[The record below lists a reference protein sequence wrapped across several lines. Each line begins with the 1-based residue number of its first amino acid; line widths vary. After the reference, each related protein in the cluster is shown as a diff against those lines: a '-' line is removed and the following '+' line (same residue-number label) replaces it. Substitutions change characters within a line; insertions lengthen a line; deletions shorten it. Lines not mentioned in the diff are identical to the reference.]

1 MSVYFVTSNYS
12 FSGAKVRLFLKNA
25 SIFDFLAF
33 WRRNH
38 PSSSYSS
45 YLYTF
50 KTNPMETTEKKLF
63 LLDAYALIYRAFFA
77 MSKNPRLNS
86 KGVNTSAVMGFLN
99 SLYEILQKEKPSHIG
114 VAFDVA
120 GTAQRQAEYSEYKAN
135 REKMPDDLRDAIPYI
150 IRLIEG
156 FNIPVYGVEGYE
168 ADDVIGT
175 LAKKA
180 EQQGFLTYM
189 MTPDKDFGQLVT
201 DKILLYKP
209 AKFGEPAQVWG
220 PKEVCE
226 RYGIQE
232 PKQLIDILGLW
243 GDAADNIPGIPGIGE
258 KTAAQLVG
266 KYGSVENLIAHA
278 DELKGKQKENVVNFA
293 EQGLMSKSLATINL
307 EVPVEFNEEELKA
320 KEPDVPML
328 MALFEELEFRT
339 FAKRF
344 LEDYKTKQSTLDGP
358 STLRQAQGSGT
369 LASPSLRGTKQSRE
383 VTEGSQQNDLFSTEA
398 TSPSGQFDLFNQ
410 GDNSG
415 LLEFSDKDSAKTV
428 AHNYQLVESDA
439 DIQALVG
446 LLSKQ
451 KQFVFDTETTNID
464 VYSAELVGLSFAIK
478 AHEAWYLSM
487 PADQEECQ
495 KKLELLRP
503 LFEDES
509 ILKIGQNLKYDIS
522 MLAQYG
528 ISVKGKLFDTM
539 LAHYLLE
546 PEQRHNMDYLAEVYL
561 NYITIPIED
570 LIGKGRQQKTMREV
584 PVNLVKEYA
593 AEDADI
599 TLQLYE
605 KLLPLLKENGVEKLF
620 YEIEMPLVPVLS
632 RMEANGVRI
641 DTENLLQISEAF
653 GVEIHKIEEEIYNAA
668 GMPFNIASPK
678 QLGEVLFEKL
688 RIDEKAKKTKTGQ
701 YATGEDVL
709 QKLSHKHPIIQLIL
723 DYRSFTK
730 LKSTYLDAL
739 PALVNPKDGLIH
751 TSYNQ
756 AVTATGRL
764 SSNNPNLQNIPVR
777 TEKGREIR
785 RAFVPRSPQ
794 YTLLAADYSQI
805 ELRIIA
811 HLSQDPAMM
820 ADFNLGH
827 DIHAATAA
835 KVFHVPMDQVT
846 KEQRSR
852 AKAVNFGII
861 YGMSAFGLAERMELS
876 RSEAADIIKKYF
888 EEYAG
893 IKEYMNRSIALA
905 RERGYAETI
914 LGRRRYLRDINGANS
929 VVRGFAE
936 RNAINAPI
944 QGSSADMI
952 KIAMIGIHEELE
964 RLKMQ
969 SKMILQV
976 HDELVFDAHLDELDA
991 LKAIVQDKMVNA
1003 LPLSVPVVV
1012 EMNTG
1017 ANWLEAH

>member
-1 MSVYFVTSNYS
+1 
-12 FSGAKVRLFLKNA
+12 
-25 SIFDFLAF
+25 
-33 WRRNH
+33 
-38 PSSSYSS
+38 
-45 YLYTF
+45 
-50 KTNPMETTEKKLF
+50 METTEKKLF

-77 MSKNPRLNS
+77 LSKNPRMNS
-86 KGVNTSAVMGFLN
+86 KGVNTSAIMGFLN
-99 SLYEILQKEKPSHIG
+99 SLYEILQKEKPTHIG
-114 VAFDVA
+114 VAFDVV

-150 IRLIEG
+150 IRLIEA

-175 LAKKA
+175 LSKKA
-180 EQQGFLTYM
+180 EQQGFITYM

-201 DKILLYKP
+201 DKVLLYKP
-209 AKFGEPAQVWG
+209 AKFGEPAQIWG

-243 GDAADNIPGIPGIGE
+243 GDASDNIPGIPGIGE

-278 DELKGKQKENVVNFA
+278 DELKGKQKENVINFA
-293 EQGLMSKSLATINL
+293 EQGLMSKALATINL
-307 EVPVEFNEEELKA
+307 EVPVKFNEEELKA
-320 KEPDVPML
+320 KEPDVPAL
-328 MALFEELEFRT
+328 MALFEELEFKT

-344 LEDYKTKQSTLDGP
+344 LDDYKKTHDNVPTMETPAPKP
-358 STLRQAQGSGT
+358 AQ
-369 LASPSLRGTKQSRE
+369 P
-383 VTEGSQQNDLFSTEA
+383 DLFSNETPSA
-398 TSPSGQFDLFNQ
+398 SGQFDLFNQ
-410 GDNSG
+410 DDDTSD
-415 LLEFSDKDSAKTV
+415 LLAFSDKDSAKTV
-428 AHNYQLVESDA
+428 THNYTLVETEA
-439 DIQALVG
+439 DIKALVE

-464 VYSAELVGLSFAIK
+464 VYSAELVGTSFAIK
-478 AHEAWYLSM
+478 AHEAWYLPM
-487 PADQEECQ
+487 PAERKECQ

-522 MLAQYG
+522 MLEQYS
-528 ISVKGKLFDTM
+528 IAVRGKLFDTM

-584 PVNLVKEYA
+584 PVELVKEYA

-632 RMEANGVRI
+632 RMEANGVKI
-641 DTENLLQISEAF
+641 DTKNLHQISEEF
-653 GVEIHKIEEEIYNAA
+653 GGEIHKIEEEIYTLA
-668 GMPFNIASPK
+668 GTPFNIASPK
-678 QLGEVLFEKL
+678 QLGEILFENL

-701 YATGEDVL
+701 YATGEEVL
-709 QKLSHKHPIIQLIL
+709 QKLSHKHPIIQKIL

-785 RAFVPRSPQ
+785 RAFVPRTEN

-811 HLSQDPAMM
+811 HLSGDPAMVS
-820 ADFNLGH
+820 DFNLGH
-827 DIHAATAA
+827 DIHAATAS
-835 KVFHVPMDQVT
+835 KVFHVPMEQVT

-905 RERGYAETI
+905 KERGYAETI
-914 LGRRRYLRDINGANS
+914 LGRRRYLRDINGSNS

-952 KIAMIGIHEELE
+952 KIAMIGIHEEMQ

-976 HDELVFDAHLDELDA
+976 HDELVFDAHLDELTN
-991 LKAIVQDKMVNA
+991 LKAIVNDKMVNA
-1003 LPLSVPVVV
+1003 MPLSVPVVV
-1012 EMNTG
+1012 EINTG
-1017 ANWLEAH
+1017 NNWLEAH

>member
-1 MSVYFVTSNYS
+1 
-12 FSGAKVRLFLKNA
+12 
-25 SIFDFLAF
+25 
-33 WRRNH
+33 
-38 PSSSYSS
+38 
-45 YLYTF
+45 
-50 KTNPMETTEKKLF
+50 METTEKKLF

-77 MSKNPRLNS
+77 LSKNPRMNS

-99 SLYEILQKEKPSHIG
+99 SLYEILQKEKPTHIG

-135 REKMPDDLRDAIPYI
+135 REKMPDDLRDSIPYI
-150 IRLIEG
+150 IRLIEA

-175 LAKKA
+175 LSKKA
-180 EQQGFLTYM
+180 EQQGFITYM

-258 KTAAQLVG
+258 KTAAILVG

-293 EQGLMSKSLATINL
+293 EQGLMSKALATINL
-307 EVPVEFNEEELKA
+307 EVPVDFDEEELKA
-320 KEPDVPML
+320 KEPDVPAL
-328 MALFEELEFRT
+328 MALFEELEFKT

-358 STLRQAQGSGT
+358 STGSGT
-369 LASPSLRGTKQSRE
+369 SASPSLRGTKQSRE
-383 VTEGSQQNDLFSTEA
+383 TAESQTPDLFSTS
-398 TSPSGQFDLFNQ
+398 TPSGEFDLFHQ
-410 GDNSG
+410 SDNSG
-415 LLEFSDKDSAKTV
+415 LLEFSEKDSAKTV
-428 AHNYQLVESDA
+428 THDYQLLESDA
-439 DIQALVG
+439 DIKALVEQ
-446 LLSKQ
+446 LSKQ

-487 PADQEECQ
+487 PAEREACQ

-528 ISVKGKLFDTM
+528 IHVKGKMFDTM

-561 NYITIPIED
+561 NYLTIPIED
-570 LIGKGRQQKTMREV
+570 LIGKGRLQKTMREV
-584 PVNLVKEYA
+584 PVELVKEYA

-641 DTENLLQISEAF
+641 DTENLQQISEAF
-653 GVEIHKIEEEIYNAA
+653 GIEIHKIEEEIYKAA

-678 QLGEVLFEKL
+678 QLGEVLFERL

-709 QKLSHKHPIIQLIL
+709 QKLSHKHPIIQMIL

-785 RAFVPRSPQ
+785 RAFVPRSEA

-811 HLSQDPAMM
+811 HLSQDPAMVN
-820 ADFNLGH
+820 DFNLGH

-914 LGRRRYLRDINGANS
+914 LGRRRYLRDINAANS

-952 KIAMIGIHEELE
+952 KIAMIGIHEELQ
-964 RLKMQ
+964 RQKMQ

-1003 LPLSVPVVV
+1003 LPLSVPVIV

>member
-1 MSVYFVTSNYS
+1 
-12 FSGAKVRLFLKNA
+12 
-25 SIFDFLAF
+25 
-33 WRRNH
+33 
-38 PSSSYSS
+38 
-45 YLYTF
+45 
-50 KTNPMETTEKKLF
+50 METTEKKLF

-77 MSKNPRLNS
+77 MSKNPRMNS

-99 SLYEILQKEKPSHIG
+99 SLYEILQKEKPTHIG

-150 IRLIEG
+150 IRLIEA

-175 LAKKA
+175 LSKKA
-180 EQQGFLTYM
+180 EKQGFTTYM

-232 PKQLIDILGLW
+232 PTQLIDILGLW

-258 KTAAQLVG
+258 KTAAILVG

-278 DELKGKQKENVVNFA
+278 DELKGKQKENVIAFA
-293 EQGLMSKSLATINL
+293 EQGLMSKALATINL
-307 EVPVEFNEEELKA
+307 EVPVKFDEEELKA
-320 KEPDVPML
+320 KDPDVPAL

-344 LEDYKTKQSTLDGP
+344 LEDYKGKHGVDSPLPP
-358 STLRQAQGSGT
+358 SE
-369 LASPSLRGTKQSRE
+369 RGTQPTSE
-383 VTEGSQQNDLFSTEA
+383 VGGSQSSDPFSSSGELDLFH
-398 TSPSGQFDLFNQ
+398 Q
-410 GDNSG
+410 GDNNG
-415 LLEFSDKDSAKTV
+415 LLEFSDKDSAKTI
-428 AHNYQLVESDA
+428 AHEYKLVEAEA
-439 DIQALVG
+439 DIKALVE

-451 KQFVFDTETTNID
+451 QQFVFDTETTNID
-464 VYSAELVGLSFAIK
+464 VYSAELVGISFAIK

-487 PADQEECQ
+487 PAEREACQ

-503 LFEDES
+503 LFENES

-528 ISVKGKLFDTM
+528 ISVKGKMFDTM

-561 NYITIPIED
+561 NYLTIPIED

-584 PVNLVKEYA
+584 PVELVKEYA

-632 RMEANGVRI
+632 RMEANGVKI
-641 DTENLLQISEAF
+641 DTENLQQISEAF
-653 GVEIHKIEEEIYNAA
+653 GLEIRKIEEEIYKAA
-668 GMPFNIASPK
+668 GTPFNIASPK
-678 QLGEVLFEKL
+678 QLGEILFERL

-709 QKLSHKHPIIQLIL
+709 QKLSHKQPIIQMIL

-785 RAFVPRSPQ
+785 RAFVPRSET

-811 HLSQDPAMM
+811 HLSQDPAMV

-876 RSEAADIIKKYF
+876 RSEAADIIRKYF

-905 RERGYAETI
+905 KERGFAETI

-952 KIAMIGIHEELE
+952 KIAMIGIHQELE

>member
-1 MSVYFVTSNYS
+1 
-12 FSGAKVRLFLKNA
+12 
-25 SIFDFLAF
+25 
-33 WRRNH
+33 
-38 PSSSYSS
+38 
-45 YLYTF
+45 
-50 KTNPMETTEKKLF
+50 METSEKKLF

-77 MSKNPRLNS
+77 MNKNPRMNS
-86 KGVNTSAVMGFLN
+86 KGLNTSAVMGFLN
-99 SLYEILQKEKPSHIG
+99 SLYEILKNEKPTHIG

-150 IRLIEG
+150 IRLIEA
-156 FNIPVYGVEGYE
+156 FNIPIYGVEGYE

-175 LAKKA
+175 LSKKA
-180 EQQGFLTYM
+180 EQQDFTTYM

-201 DKILLYKP
+201 DKVLLYKP
-209 AKFGEPAQVWG
+209 AKFGEPAQIWG
-220 PKEVCE
+220 PKEVCQ
-226 RYGIQE
+226 RYGISE

-278 DELKGKQKENVVNFA
+278 DELKGKQKENVIAFA
-293 EQGLMSKSLATINL
+293 EQGLMSKALATINL
-307 EVPVEFNEEELKA
+307 EVPVEFNEEELRA
-320 KEPDVPML
+320 KEPDLPAL

-344 LEDYKTKQSTLDGP
+344 LDDYKKTHEDTSSSLT
-358 STLRQAQGSGT
+358 RF
-369 LASPSLRGTKQSRE
+369 ASSNRDLRGTNPSGETARSQSP
-383 VTEGSQQNDLFSTEA
+383 DLFSSA
-398 TSPSGQFDLFNQ
+398 PALAGAFDLFHQ
-410 GDNSG
+410 GGETSDMQV
-415 LLEFSDKDSAKTV
+415 FSDKDSAKTMQ
-428 AHNYQLVESDA
+428 HDYKLVETEA
-439 DIQALVG
+439 DIKVLVE

-464 VYSAELVGLSFAIK
+464 VYSADLVGLSFAIK
-478 AHEAWYLSM
+478 AHEAWYLPM
-487 PADQEECQ
+487 PANREECQ
-495 KKLELLRP
+495 RKLELLRP
-503 LFEDES
+503 LFEDDN

-528 ISVKGKLFDTM
+528 IMVRGKMFDTM

-561 NYITIPIED
+561 NYLTIPIED

-584 PVNLVKEYA
+584 PVELVKEYA

-599 TLQLYE
+599 TLQLYD
-605 KLLPLLKENGVEKLF
+605 KLLPQLKENGVEKLF

-632 RMEANGVRI
+632 RMEANGVKI
-641 DTENLLQISEAF
+641 DTQNLQQISEEF
-653 GVEIHKIEEEIYNAA
+653 GREIHKIEEEIYELA
-668 GMPFNIASPK
+668 GTPFNIASPK

-688 RIDEKAKKTKTGQ
+688 KIDEKAKKTKTGQ
-701 YATGEDVL
+701 YATGEEVL
-709 QKLSHKHPIIQLIL
+709 QKLSHKHPIIQKIL

-739 PALVNPKDGLIH
+739 PVLVNPKDGLIH

-785 RAFVPRSPQ
+785 RAFVPRNGA

-811 HLSQDPAMM
+811 HLSQDPAMVS
-820 ADFNLGH
+820 DFNLGH

-835 KVFHVPMDQVT
+835 KVFHVPMEQVT

-914 LGRRRYLRDINGANS
+914 LGRRRYLRDINGSNS

-952 KIAMIGIHEELE
+952 KIAMIGIHEEMQ

-976 HDELVFDAHLDELDA
+976 HDELVFDAHLDELDT
-991 LKAIVQDKMVNA
+991 LKSIVNDKMVHA
-1003 LPLSVPVVV
+1003 MPLSVPVVV
-1012 EMNTG
+1012 EINTG

>member
-1 MSVYFVTSNYS
+1 
-12 FSGAKVRLFLKNA
+12 
-25 SIFDFLAF
+25 
-33 WRRNH
+33 
-38 PSSSYSS
+38 
-45 YLYTF
+45 
-50 KTNPMETTEKKLF
+50 METPEKKLF

-77 MSKNPRLNS
+77 MNKNPRLNS
-86 KGVNTSAVMGFLN
+86 KGLNTSAVMGFLN

-135 REKMPDDLRDAIPYI
+135 REKMPDDLRESIPYI
-150 IRLIEG
+150 IRLIEA

-175 LAKKA
+175 LSKKA
-180 EQQGFLTYM
+180 EQQGFITYM

-258 KTAAQLVG
+258 KTASILVG

-307 EVPVEFNEEELKA
+307 EVPVDFKEEELRT
-320 KEPDVPML
+320 KEPDVPAL

-344 LEDYKTKQSTLDGP
+344 LEDYKGKRGVDSPLPPSQRGP
-358 STLRQAQGSGT
+358 SQPAGASG
-369 LASPSLRGTKQSRE
+369 
-383 VTEGSQQNDLFSTEA
+383 GSQQPNLFSSNET
-398 TSPSGQFDLFNQ
+398 FDLFHQ

-415 LLEFSDKDSAKTV
+415 ILEFSDKDSAKTV
-428 AHNYQLVESDA
+428 PHDYQLVESDA
-439 DIQALVG
+439 DIKALAD

-487 PADQEECQ
+487 PAEREACQ

-503 LFEDES
+503 LFEDKS
-509 ILKIGQNLKYDIS
+509 IMKIGQNLKYDIS

-528 ISVKGKLFDTM
+528 ISVRGPMFDTM

-561 NYITIPIED
+561 NYLTIPIED
-570 LIGKGRQQKTMREV
+570 LIGKGRMQKTMREV
-584 PVNLVKEYA
+584 PVELVKEYA

-620 YEIEMPLVPVLS
+620 YEIEVPLVPVLS

-641 DTENLLQISEAF
+641 DTENLQQISEAF
-653 GVEIHKIEEEIYNAA
+653 GVEIHKIEEEIYKAA

-709 QKLSHKHPIIQLIL
+709 QKLSHKHPIIQMIL

-785 RAFVPRSPQ
+785 RAFVPRSPE

-811 HLSQDPAMM
+811 HLSQDPAMVN
-820 ADFNLGH
+820 DFNLGH

-914 LGRRRYLRDINGANS
+914 LGRRRYLRDINSSNS

-952 KIAMIGIHEELE
+952 KIAMIGIHQELE

-976 HDELVFDAHLDELDA
+976 HDELVFDAHLDELDT
-991 LKAIVQDKMVNA
+991 LKAIVNDKMVNA
-1003 LPLSVPVVV
+1003 LPLSVPVIV

-1017 ANWLEAH
+1017 TNWLEAH

>member
-1 MSVYFVTSNYS
+1 M
-12 FSGAKVRLFLKNA
+12 
-25 SIFDFLAF
+25 
-33 WRRNH
+33 
-38 PSSSYSS
+38 
-45 YLYTF
+45 
-50 KTNPMETTEKKLF
+50 
-63 LLDAYALIYRAFFA
+63 
-77 MSKNPRLNS
+77 
-86 KGVNTSAVMGFLN
+86 
-99 SLYEILQKEKPSHIG
+99 
-114 VAFDVA
+114 
-120 GTAQRQAEYSEYKAN
+120 
-135 REKMPDDLRDAIPYI
+135 
-150 IRLIEG
+150 
-156 FNIPVYGVEGYE
+156 VE
-168 ADDVIGT
+168 
-175 LAKKA
+175 
-180 EQQGFLTYM
+180 
-189 MTPDKDFGQLVT
+189 
-201 DKILLYKP
+201 
-209 AKFGEPAQVWG
+209 
-220 PKEVCE
+220 
-226 RYGIQE
+226 
-232 PKQLIDILGLW
+232 
-243 GDAADNIPGIPGIGE
+243 
-258 KTAAQLVG
+258 
-266 KYGSVENLIAHA
+266 
-278 DELKGKQKENVVNFA
+278 
-293 EQGLMSKSLATINL
+293 
-307 EVPVEFNEEELKA
+307 
-320 KEPDVPML
+320 
-328 MALFEELEFRT
+328 
-339 FAKRF
+339 
-344 LEDYKTKQSTLDGP
+344 
-358 STLRQAQGSGT
+358 
-369 LASPSLRGTKQSRE
+369 
-383 VTEGSQQNDLFSTEA
+383 
-398 TSPSGQFDLFNQ
+398 
-410 GDNSG
+410 
-415 LLEFSDKDSAKTV
+415 
-428 AHNYQLVESDA
+428 
-439 DIQALVG
+439 

-464 VYSAELVGLSFAIK
+464 VYLADLVGVSFAIK
-478 AHEAWYLSM
+478 DNEAWYLPM
-487 PADQEECQ
+487 PAEREACQ

-503 LFEDES
+503 LFESEN

-522 MLAQYG
+522 MLAQYD
-528 ISVKGKLFDTM
+528 ISVRGKMFDTM
-539 LAHYLLE
+539 LAHYLIE

-584 PVNLVKEYA
+584 PVELVKEYA

-620 YEIEMPLVPVLS
+620 YEIEMPLVSVLS
-632 RMEANGVRI
+632 RMEANGVKI
-641 DTENLLQISEAF
+641 DTENLHQISEEF
-653 GVEIHKIEEEIYNAA
+653 GREIHKIEEEIYELA
-668 GMPFNIASPK
+668 GTPFNIASPK
-678 QLGEVLFEKL
+678 QLGEILFEKL
-688 RIDEKAKKTKTGQ
+688 KIDEKAKKTKTGQ
-701 YATGEDVL
+701 YATGEEVL
-709 QKLSHKHPIIQLIL
+709 QKLLHKHPIIQMIL

-785 RAFVPRSPQ
+785 RAFVPRSEA

-811 HLSQDPAMM
+811 HLSQDPAMV

-835 KVFHVPMDQVT
+835 KVFHVPMEQVT

-905 RERGYAETI
+905 KERGYAETI
-914 LGRRRYLRDINGANS
+914 LGRRRYLRDINSANS

-952 KIAMIGIHEELE
+952 KIAMIGIHQELE

-976 HDELVFDAHLDELDA
+976 HDELVFDAHLDELDV
-991 LKAIVQDKMVNA
+991 LKAIVNDKMVNA

>member
-1 MSVYFVTSNYS
+1 MDCAR
-12 FSGAKVRLFLKNA
+12 SGVGIERDNRTRLFFERRFMATKVGI
-25 SIFDFLAF
+25 IFCFYFLEM
-33 WRRNH
+33 
-38 PSSSYSS
+38 SYF
-45 YLYTF
+45 YPT
-50 KTNPMETTEKKLF
+50 KPNPMENTDKKLF

-77 MSKNPRLNS
+77 MNKNPRMTS
-86 KGVNTSAVMGFLN
+86 KGLNTSAVMGFLN
-99 SLYEILQKEKPSHIG
+99 SLYEILQKEKPTHIG

-150 IRLIEG
+150 IRLIEA
-156 FNIPVYGVEGYE
+156 FNIAIYGVEGYE

-180 EQQGFLTYM
+180 EQQGFTTYM

-201 DKILLYKP
+201 DHVLLYKP

-220 PKEVCE
+220 PKEVCQ
-226 RYGIQE
+226 RYGISE

-278 DELKGKQKENVVNFA
+278 DELKGKQKENVIAFA
-293 EQGLMSKSLATINL
+293 EQGMMSKALATINL
-307 EVPVEFNEEELKA
+307 EVPVEFDEEELRA
-320 KEPDVPML
+320 KEPDLPAL
-328 MALFEELEFRT
+328 MALFEELEFKT

-344 LEDYKTKQSTLDGP
+344 LEDYKGKHGVDSPLQPMRVGP
-358 STLRQAQGSGT
+358 S
-369 LASPSLRGTKQSRE
+369 PSQRGAG
-383 VTEGSQQNDLFSTEA
+383 GSQTDLFSNDTP
-398 TSPSGQFDLFNQ
+398 TPSGQFDLFNQ
-410 GDNSG
+410 GDSG
-415 LLEFSDKDSAKTV
+415 LLEFSDKGSAKTMP
-428 AHNYQLVESDA
+428 HDYKLVETEA
-439 DIQALVG
+439 DIKALVE

-451 KQFVFDTETTNID
+451 PQFVFDTETTNID
-464 VYSAELVGLSFAIK
+464 VYSADLVGLSFAIK
-478 AHEAWYLSM
+478 AHGAWYLPM
-487 PADQEECQ
+487 PAEREECQ
-495 KKLELLRP
+495 QKLELLRP
-503 LFEDES
+503 LFENES

-528 ISVKGKLFDTM
+528 IAVKGKMFDTM

-570 LIGKGRQQKTMREV
+570 LIGKGRMQKTMREV
-584 PVNLVKEYA
+584 PVELVKEYA

-620 YEIEMPLVPVLS
+620 CEIEMPLVPVLS
-632 RMEANGVRI
+632 RMEANGVKI
-641 DTENLLQISEAF
+641 DTENLQQISEAF
-653 GVEIHKIEEEIYNAA
+653 GGEIHKIEEEIYELA
-668 GMPFNIASPK
+668 GTPFNIASPR
-678 QLGEVLFEKL
+678 QLGEVLFERLK
-688 RIDEKAKKTKTGQ
+688 IDEKAKKTKTGQ

-709 QKLSHKHPIIQLIL
+709 QKLSHKHPIIQKIL

-785 RAFVPRSPQ
+785 RAFVPRSEQ

-811 HLSQDPAMM
+811 HLSQDPAMVS
-820 ADFNLGH
+820 DFNLGH

-835 KVFHVPMDQVT
+835 KVFHVPMNEVT

-893 IKEYMNRSIALA
+893 IKEYMNRSIELA

-914 LGRRRYLRDINGANS
+914 LGRRRYLRDINSANS

-952 KIAMIGIHEELE
+952 KIAMIGIHEEMT
-964 RLKMQ
+964 RMKMQ

-976 HDELVFDAHLDELDA
+976 HDELVFDTHLDELAD
-991 LKAIVQDKMVNA
+991 LKSIVENKMVNA

>member
-1 MSVYFVTSNYS
+1 ME
-12 FSGAKVRLFLKNA
+12 NA
-25 SIFDFLAF
+25 D
-33 WRRNH
+33 
-38 PSSSYSS
+38 
-45 YLYTF
+45 
-50 KTNPMETTEKKLF
+50 KKLF

-77 MSKNPRLNS
+77 LNKNPRINS

-99 SLYEILQKEKPSHIG
+99 SLYEILKNERPTHIG

-135 REKMPDDLRDAIPYI
+135 REKMPDDLRESIPYI
-150 IRLIEG
+150 IRLIEA

-175 LAKKA
+175 LSKKA

-209 AKFGEPAQVWG
+209 AKFGESAQVWG

-258 KTAAQLVG
+258 KTAAILVG

-278 DELKGKQKENVVNFA
+278 DELKGKQKENVIEFA
-293 EQGLMSKSLATINL
+293 EQGLMSKALATINL
-307 EVPVEFNEEELKA
+307 EVPVDFDEEELKA
-320 KEPDVPML
+320 KDPDVPAL

-344 LEDYKTKQSTLDGP
+344 LEDFKKSHTDSSIQD
-358 STLRQAQGSGT
+358 
-369 LASPSLRGTKQSRE
+369 SPSLRGTKQSRE
-383 VTEGSQQNDLFSTEA
+383 TAENQSPDLFTA
-398 TSPSGQFDLFNQ
+398 PTPSGAFDLFHQ

-428 AHNYQLVESDA
+428 SHDYKLVETDE
-439 DIQALVG
+439 DIKALVE

-451 KQFVFDTETTNID
+451 PQFVFDTETTNID

-478 AHEAWYLSM
+478 AHESWYLSM
-487 PADQEECQ
+487 PAEREECQ

-503 LFEDES
+503 LFENES

-528 ISVKGKLFDTM
+528 IAVRGKMFDTM

-570 LIGKGRQQKTMREV
+570 LIGKGRMQKTMREV

-605 KLLPLLKENGVEKLF
+605 KLMPLLKENGVEKLF

-641 DTENLLQISEAF
+641 DTENLQQISEAF
-653 GVEIHKIEEEIYNAA
+653 GNEIRKIEEAIYKAA

-678 QLGEVLFEKL
+678 QLGEVLFERL

-709 QKLSHKHPIIQLIL
+709 QKLAHKHPIINMIL

-811 HLSQDPAMM
+811 HLSQDPAMV

-905 RERGYAETI
+905 KERGYAETI
-914 LGRRRYLRDINGANS
+914 LGRRRYLRDINGSNS

-952 KIAMIGIHEELE
+952 KIAMIGIHQELE

-969 SKMILQV
+969 SKMIMQV
-976 HDELVFDAHLDELDA
+976 HDELVFDVHLDELDD

-1017 ANWLEAH
+1017 NNWLEAH

>member
-1 MSVYFVTSNYS
+1 M
-12 FSGAKVRLFLKNA
+12 
-25 SIFDFLAF
+25 
-33 WRRNH
+33 
-38 PSSSYSS
+38 
-45 YLYTF
+45 
-50 KTNPMETTEKKLF
+50 EKKLF

-77 MSKNPRLNS
+77 LNKNPRLNS

-99 SLYEILQKEKPSHIG
+99 SLYEILKNEKPSHIG

-120 GTAQRQAEYSEYKAN
+120 GTAQRQAEFADYKAN
-135 REKMPDDLRDAIPYI
+135 REKMPDDLRESIPYI
-150 IRLIEG
+150 IRLVEA

-175 LAKKA
+175 LSKKA
-180 EQQGFLTYM
+180 EQQGFITYM

-201 DKILLYKP
+201 DKVLLYKP
-209 AKFGEPAQVWG
+209 AKFGEPAQIWG
-220 PKEVCE
+220 PKEVCQ

-266 KYGSVENLIAHA
+266 QYGSVENLIAHA
-278 DELKGKQKENVVNFA
+278 NELKGKQKENVINFA
-293 EQGLMSKSLATINL
+293 EQGLMSKMLATINL
-307 EVPVEFNEEELKA
+307 EVPVEFNEEELRA
-320 KEPDVPML
+320 KEPDVPAL
-328 MALFEELEFRT
+328 MALFEELEFKT

-344 LEDYKTKQSTLDGP
+344 LEDYKRKQSFGVGP
-358 STLRQAQGSGT
+358 STDSGT
-369 LASPSLRGTKQSRE
+369 SISDSRFASLRGTKQSRE
-383 VTEGSQQNDLFSTEA
+383 AARSQTPDLFSTE
-398 TSPSGQFDLFNQ
+398 TPSITGQFDLFGQSEN
-410 GDNSG
+410 G

-428 AHNYQLVESDA
+428 KHDYKLVETEVE
-439 DIQALVG
+439 IKALVE
-446 LLSKQ
+446 LLSAHVIPTDEGGSVSMR

-464 VYSAELVGLSFAIK
+464 VYSAELVGISFAIK
-478 AHEAWYLSM
+478 AHEAWYLPM
-487 PADQEECQ
+487 PAKREECQ

-528 ISVKGKLFDTM
+528 IAVKGKMFDTM

-632 RMEANGVRI
+632 RMEANGVKI
-641 DTENLLQISEAF
+641 DTENLHQISEEF
-653 GVEIHKIEEEIYNAA
+653 GDEIHKIEEEIYALA
-668 GMPFNIASPK
+668 GTPFNIASPK
-678 QLGEVLFEKL
+678 QLGEILFEKL
-688 RIDEKAKKTKTGQ
+688 KIDEKAKKTKTGQ
-701 YATGEDVL
+701 YATGEEVL
-709 QKLSHKHPIIQLIL
+709 QKLLHKHPIVQKIL

-751 TSYNQ
+751 TSFNQ

-785 RAFVPRSPQ
+785 RAFVPRSEQ

-811 HLSQDPAMM
+811 HLSQDPAMVS
-820 ADFNLGH
+820 DFNLGH

-876 RSEAADIIKKYF
+876 RGEAADIIKKYF

-905 RERGYAETI
+905 KERGYAETI
-914 LGRRRYLRDINGANS
+914 LGRRRYLRDINGSNS

-952 KIAMIGIHEELE
+952 KIAMIGIHEELQK
-964 RLKMQ
+964 LKMQ

-976 HDELVFDAHLDELDA
+976 HDELVFDAHLDELDE
-991 LKAIVQDKMVNA
+991 LKSIVENKMVKA

-1017 ANWLEAH
+1017 SNWLEAH

>member
-1 MSVYFVTSNYS
+1 
-12 FSGAKVRLFLKNA
+12 
-25 SIFDFLAF
+25 
-33 WRRNH
+33 
-38 PSSSYSS
+38 
-45 YLYTF
+45 
-50 KTNPMETTEKKLF
+50 METTENKLF

-77 MSKNPRLNS
+77 LSKNPRMNS

-99 SLYEILQKEKPSHIG
+99 SLYEILQKEKPTHIG
-114 VAFDVA
+114 VAFDVS

-135 REKMPDDLRDAIPYI
+135 REKMPDDLRDSIPYI
-150 IRLIEG
+150 IRLIEA

-175 LAKKA
+175 LSKKA
-180 EQQGFLTYM
+180 EQQGFITYM

-226 RYGIQE
+226 RYGIQD

-258 KTAAQLVG
+258 KTAAQLVQ

-278 DELKGKQKENVVNFA
+278 DELKGKQKENVINFA
-293 EQGLMSKSLATINL
+293 EQGLMSKALATINL
-307 EVPVEFNEEELKA
+307 KVPVDFDEEELKA
-320 KEPDVPML
+320 KEPDVPAL
-328 MALFEELEFRT
+328 MALFEELEFKT

-344 LEDYKTKQSTLDGP
+344 LDDYKKTHSNVPAVETSAPKPT
-358 STLRQAQGSGT
+358 
-369 LASPSLRGTKQSRE
+369 SL
-383 VTEGSQQNDLFSTEA
+383 DLFSAASSSAE
-398 TSPSGQFDLFNQ
+398 FDLFHQ

-415 LLEFSDKDSAKTV
+415 ILEFSDKDSAKTV
-428 AHNYQLVESDA
+428 AHDYRLVDSDA
-439 DIQALVG
+439 DIKALVD
-446 LLSKQ
+446 LLSTQ
-451 KQFVFDTETTNID
+451 TQFVFDTETTNID

-487 PADQEECQ
+487 PSEREECQ

-503 LFEDES
+503 LFENKN

-528 ISVKGKLFDTM
+528 ISVKGPMFDTM

-546 PEQRHNMDYLAEVYL
+546 PEQRHNMDYLAEIYL
-561 NYITIPIED
+561 NYLTIPIED

-584 PVNLVKEYA
+584 SVELVKEYA

-605 KLLPLLKENGVEKLF
+605 KLMPLLNENGVEKLF

-641 DTENLLQISEAF
+641 DTENLQQISEAF
-653 GVEIHKIEEEIYNAA
+653 GIEIHKIEEEIYNTA

-709 QKLSHKHPIIQLIL
+709 QKLSHKHPIIQMIL

-785 RAFVPRSPQ
+785 RAFVPRSPE

-811 HLSQDPAMM
+811 HLSQDPAMV

-876 RSEAADIIKKYF
+876 RSEAANIIKKYF

-952 KIAMIGIHEELE
+952 KIAMIGIHQELE

-976 HDELVFDAHLDELDA
+976 HDELVFDAHLDELDT

-1003 LPLSVPVVV
+1003 LPLSVPVIV

>member
-1 MSVYFVTSNYS
+1 
-12 FSGAKVRLFLKNA
+12 
-25 SIFDFLAF
+25 
-33 WRRNH
+33 
-38 PSSSYSS
+38 
-45 YLYTF
+45 
-50 KTNPMETTEKKLF
+50 MEKQEKKLF

-77 MSKNPRLNS
+77 LNKNPRINS

-99 SLYEILQKEKPSHIG
+99 SLYEILQKEKPTHIG

-135 REKMPDDLRDAIPYI
+135 REKMPDDLREAIPYI
-150 IRLIEG
+150 IRLIEA
-156 FNIPVYGVEGYE
+156 FNIAIYGVEGYE

-175 LAKKA
+175 MSKKA

-201 DKILLYKP
+201 DRVLLYKP

-258 KTAAQLVG
+258 KTAAALVG
-266 KYGSVENLIAHA
+266 KYGSVENIIAHA
-278 DELKGKQKENVVNFA
+278 DELKGKQKENVINFA
-293 EQGLMSKSLATINL
+293 EQGLMSKALATINL
-307 EVPVEFNEEELKA
+307 EVPVEFDEEELKA
-320 KEPDVPML
+320 KEPDVPAL
-328 MALFEELEFRT
+328 MALFEELEFKT

-344 LEDYKTKQSTLDGP
+344 LEDYKTKQSALDGP
-358 STLRQAQGSGT
+358 TTLRGTSGIAGSGT
-369 LASPSLRGTKQSRE
+369 SQSLRGTKQSME
-383 VTEGSQQNDLFSTEA
+383 MTEGSQQPNLFSSNET
-398 TSPSGQFDLFNQ
+398 FDLFHQ

-415 LLEFSDKDSAKTV
+415 ILEFSDKDSARTV
-428 AHNYQLVESDA
+428 SHDYKLVESDA
-439 DIQALVG
+439 DIKALTD

-451 KQFVFDTETTNID
+451 TQFVFDTETTNID

-478 AHEAWYLSM
+478 AHEAWYLPM
-487 PADQEECQ
+487 PADRDECL
-495 KKLELLRP
+495 KRLELLRP
-503 LFEDES
+503 LFEDEN
-509 ILKIGQNLKYDIS
+509 IMKIGQNLKYDIS

-528 ISVKGKLFDTM
+528 IKVKGRLFDTM

-546 PEQRHNMDYLAEVYL
+546 PEQRHNMDYLAEAYL
-561 NYITIPIED
+561 DYITIPIED
-570 LIGKGRQQKTMREV
+570 LIGKGRQQRSMREV
-584 PVNLVKEYA
+584 PVEQVKEYA

-605 KLLPLLKENGVEKLF
+605 KLSPMLKENGVEKLF
-620 YEIEMPLVPVLS
+620 YDIEMPLVPVLS
-632 RMEANGVRI
+632 RMEANGVKI
-641 DTENLLQISEAF
+641 DTENLKQISDEF
-653 GVEIHKIEEEIYNAA
+653 GRQIQQVEEKIYEAA

-709 QKLSHKHPIIQLIL
+709 QKLSHKHPVIQMIL

-777 TEKGREIR
+777 TAQGREIR
-785 RAFVPRSPQ
+785 KAFVPRSEH

-811 HLSQDPAMM
+811 HLSQDPAMV

-914 LGRRRYLRDINGANS
+914 LGRRRYLRDINGSNS

-952 KIAMIGIHEELE
+952 KIAMIGIHQELE
-964 RLKMQ
+964 KLKMQ

-976 HDELVFDAHLDELDA
+976 HDELVFDAHLDELDT
-991 LKAIVQDKMVNA
+991 LKAIVNDKMVNA
-1003 LPLSVPVVV
+1003 LPLSVPVIV

>member
-1 MSVYFVTSNYS
+1 
-12 FSGAKVRLFLKNA
+12 
-25 SIFDFLAF
+25 
-33 WRRNH
+33 
-38 PSSSYSS
+38 
-45 YLYTF
+45 
-50 KTNPMETTEKKLF
+50 METSEKKLF

-77 MSKNPRLNS
+77 MNKNPRMNS

-99 SLYEILQKEKPSHIG
+99 SLYEILKNEKPSHIG

-135 REKMPDDLRDAIPYI
+135 REKMPDDLRDSIPYI
-150 IRLIEG
+150 IRLIEA

-175 LAKKA
+175 LSKKA
-180 EQQGFLTYM
+180 EQQGFVTYM

-209 AKFGEPAQVWG
+209 AKFGEPAQIWG

-266 KYGSVENLIAHA
+266 QYGSVENLIAHA
-278 DELKGKQKENVVNFA
+278 DELKGKQKENVINFA
-293 EQGLMSKSLATINL
+293 EQGLMSKALATINL
-307 EVPVEFNEEELKA
+307 EVPVEFDEEELKA
-320 KEPDVPML
+320 KEPDLPAL
-328 MALFEELEFRT
+328 MALFEELEFKT

-344 LEDYKTKQSTLDGP
+344 LEDYKKSHSNAPQVETPTAKP
-358 STLRQAQGSGT
+358 S
-369 LASPSLRGTKQSRE
+369 SP
-383 VTEGSQQNDLFSTEA
+383 DLFSNETPSA
-398 TSPSGQFDLFNQ
+398 SGQFDLFGQSEN
-410 GDNSG
+410 D

-428 AHNYQLVESDA
+428 THEYKLVETET
-439 DIQALVG
+439 DIKTLVE

-451 KQFVFDTETTNID
+451 KQFVFDSETTNID

-478 AHEAWYLSM
+478 AHEAWYLPM
-487 PADQEECQ
+487 PAESKECQ
-495 KKLELLRP
+495 QKLELLRP
-503 LFEDES
+503 LFENES

-528 ISVKGKLFDTM
+528 VAVKGKLFDTM

-570 LIGKGRQQKTMREV
+570 LIGKGRQQKTMCEV
-584 PVNLVKEYA
+584 PIELVKEYA

-632 RMEANGVRI
+632 RMEANGVKI
-641 DTENLLQISEAF
+641 DTENLQQISEEF
-653 GVEIHKIEEEIYNAA
+653 GKEIKKIEEEIYALA
-668 GMPFNIASPK
+668 GTPFNIASPK
-678 QLGEVLFEKL
+678 QLGEILFEKL
-688 RIDEKAKKTKTGQ
+688 KIDEKAKKTKTGQ

-709 QKLSHKHPIIQLIL
+709 QKLSHKHPIIQKIL
-723 DYRSFTK
+723 DYRSLTK

-811 HLSQDPAMM
+811 HLSQDPAMV

-835 KVFHVPMDQVT
+835 KVFHVPMEQVT

-905 RERGYAETI
+905 KERGYAETI
-914 LGRRRYLRDINGANS
+914 LGRRRYLRDINAANS

-952 KIAMIGIHEELE
+952 KIAMIGIHQELE

-991 LKAIVQDKMVNA
+991 LKTIVQNKMVNA

-1017 ANWLEAH
+1017 NNWLEAH

>member
-1 MSVYFVTSNYS
+1 
-12 FSGAKVRLFLKNA
+12 
-25 SIFDFLAF
+25 
-33 WRRNH
+33 
-38 PSSSYSS
+38 
-45 YLYTF
+45 
-50 KTNPMETTEKKLF
+50 METSEKKLF

-114 VAFDVA
+114 VTFDVA

-201 DKILLYKP
+201 DRILLYKP

-278 DELKGKQKENVVNFA
+278 DELKGKQKENVINFA

-307 EVPVEFNEEELKA
+307 EVPVKFDEEELKA
-320 KEPDVPML
+320 KEPDVPAL

-344 LEDYKTKQSTLDGP
+344 LEDYKGKQSTLDGP
-358 STLRQAQGSGT
+358 STLRQAQASGT
-369 LASPSLRGTKQSRE
+369 SASPSLRGTKQSRE
-383 VTEGSQQNDLFSTEA
+383 TGESQTPDLFSTS
-398 TSPSGQFDLFNQ
+398 TPSGEFDLFNQ

-428 AHNYQLVESDA
+428 KHDYKLVETEA
-439 DIQALVG
+439 DIQALVA

-487 PADQEECQ
+487 PVEREECQ

-570 LIGKGRQQKTMREV
+570 LIGKGRMQKTMREV
-584 PVNLVKEYA
+584 PVELVKEYA

-641 DTENLLQISEAF
+641 DTENLQQISEAF
-653 GVEIHKIEEEIYNAA
+653 GVEIHKIEEEIYKAA

-688 RIDEKAKKTKTGQ
+688 HIDEKAKKTKTGQ

-709 QKLSHKHPIIQLIL
+709 QKLSHKHPIIQMIL

-785 RAFVPRSPQ
+785 RAFVPRSPE

-811 HLSQDPAMM
+811 HLSQDPAMVN
-820 ADFNLGH
+820 DFNLGH

-1003 LPLSVPVVV
+1003 LPLSVPVIV

>member
-1 MSVYFVTSNYS
+1 
-12 FSGAKVRLFLKNA
+12 
-25 SIFDFLAF
+25 
-33 WRRNH
+33 
-38 PSSSYSS
+38 
-45 YLYTF
+45 
-50 KTNPMETTEKKLF
+50 MENTEKKLF

-77 MSKNPRLNS
+77 LSKNPRMNS

-99 SLYEILQKEKPSHIG
+99 SLYEILQKEKPTHIG
-114 VAFDVA
+114 VAFDVS

-135 REKMPDDLRDAIPYI
+135 REKMPDDLRDSIPYI
-150 IRLIEG
+150 IRLIEA

-175 LAKKA
+175 LSKKA
-180 EQQGFLTYM
+180 EQQGFITYM

-258 KTAAQLVG
+258 KTAAQLVQ
-266 KYGSVENLIAHA
+266 KYGSVENLIVHA
-278 DELKGKQKENVVNFA
+278 DELKGKQKENVINFA
-293 EQGLMSKSLATINL
+293 EQGLMSKALATINL
-307 EVPVEFNEEELKA
+307 EVPVEFSEEELKA
-320 KEPDVPML
+320 KEPDVPAL
-328 MALFEELEFRT
+328 MALFEELEFKT

-344 LEDYKTKQSTLDGP
+344 LEDYKKTHGDVPQAETPTPKP
-358 STLRQAQGSGT
+358 SA
-369 LASPSLRGTKQSRE
+369 P
-383 VTEGSQQNDLFSTEA
+383 NLFST
-398 TSPSGQFDLFNQ
+398 TPPSSEFDLFHQ

-428 AHNYQLVESDA
+428 PHDYKLVENDA
-439 DIQALVG
+439 DIKSLVD
-446 LLSKQ
+446 LLCKQ

-487 PADQEECQ
+487 PAEREACQ

-503 LFEDES
+503 LFESEG
-509 ILKIGQNLKYDIS
+509 IQKIGQNLKYDIS

-528 ISVKGKLFDTM
+528 ISVKGPMFDTM

-561 NYITIPIED
+561 NYLTIPIED

-584 PVNLVKEYA
+584 PVEQVKEYA

-605 KLLPLLKENGVEKLF
+605 KLMPLLKENGVEKLF

-632 RMEANGVRI
+632 RMEANGVKI
-641 DTENLLQISEAF
+641 DTENLQQISEEF
-653 GVEIHKIEEEIYNAA
+653 GKEIRKIEEQIYEAA
-668 GMPFNIASPK
+668 GTPFNIASPK
-678 QLGEVLFEKL
+678 QLGEILFEKL
-688 RIDEKAKKTKTGQ
+688 KIDEKAKKTKTGQ

-709 QKLSHKHPIIQLIL
+709 QKLSHKHPIIQMIL

-811 HLSQDPAMM
+811 HLSQDPAMVN
-820 ADFNLGH
+820 DFNLGH

-835 KVFHVPMDQVT
+835 KVFHVPMEQVT

-952 KIAMIGIHEELE
+952 KIAMIGIHQELE

-976 HDELVFDAHLDELDA
+976 HDELVFDAHLDELDT
-991 LKAIVQDKMVNA
+991 LKAIVNDKMVNA

-1017 ANWLEAH
+1017 SNWLEAH

>member
-1 MSVYFVTSNYS
+1 
-12 FSGAKVRLFLKNA
+12 
-25 SIFDFLAF
+25 
-33 WRRNH
+33 
-38 PSSSYSS
+38 
-45 YLYTF
+45 
-50 KTNPMETTEKKLF
+50 METTEKRLF

-99 SLYEILQKEKPSHIG
+99 SLYEILQKEKPTHIG

-120 GTAQRQAEYSEYKAN
+120 GTALRQEEYSEYKAN

-150 IRLIEG
+150 IRLIEA

-175 LAKKA
+175 LSKKA

-258 KTAAQLVG
+258 KTAAILVG
-266 KYGSVENLIAHA
+266 KYGSVENLIAHT
-278 DELKGKQKENVVNFA
+278 DELKGKQKENVIEFA
-293 EQGLMSKSLATINL
+293 EQGLMSKALATINL

-320 KEPDVPML
+320 KEPDVPAL

-344 LEDYKTKQSTLDGP
+344 LDDYKKSHDGLPVIEMPTPKPADPEP
-358 STLRQAQGSGT
+358 STDPPT
-369 LASPSLRGTKQSRE
+369 
-383 VTEGSQQNDLFSTEA
+383 
-398 TSPSGQFDLFNQ
+398 PSGQFDLFHQ
-410 GDNSG
+410 GGETDD
-415 LLEFSDKDSAKTV
+415 LLVFSDKESAKTV
-428 AHNYQLVESDA
+428 QHDYKLVETVA
-439 DIQALVG
+439 DIKALVEQ
-446 LLSKQ
+446 LSKQ
-451 KQFVFDTETTNID
+451 PQFVFDTETTNID

-487 PADQEECQ
+487 PADHEECQ

-503 LFEDES
+503 MFEDES

-561 NYITIPIED
+561 NYLTIPIED
-570 LIGKGRQQKTMREV
+570 LIGKGRMQKTMREV
-584 PVNLVKEYA
+584 PVELVKEYA

-599 TLQLYE
+599 TLQLFE

-632 RMEANGVRI
+632 RMEANGVKI
-641 DTENLLQISEAF
+641 DTANLQQISEEF
-653 GVEIHKIEEEIYNAA
+653 GREIHKIEEEIYAMA
-668 GMPFNIASPK
+668 GTPFNIASPK
-678 QLGEVLFEKL
+678 QLGEILFEKL
-688 RIDEKAKKTKTGQ
+688 KIDAKAKKTKTGQ

-709 QKLSHKHPIIQLIL
+709 QKLLHKHPIIQKIL

-785 RAFVPRSPQ
+785 RAFVPRSEA

-811 HLSQDPAMM
+811 HLSQDPAMV

-876 RSEAADIIKKYF
+876 RTEAADIIKKYF

-905 RERGYAETI
+905 KERGYAETI

-1003 LPLSVPVVV
+1003 LPLSVPVIV

>member
-1 MSVYFVTSNYS
+1 
-12 FSGAKVRLFLKNA
+12 
-25 SIFDFLAF
+25 
-33 WRRNH
+33 
-38 PSSSYSS
+38 
-45 YLYTF
+45 
-50 KTNPMETTEKKLF
+50 METTEKKLF

-77 MSKNPRLNS
+77 MNKNPRMTS
-86 KGVNTSAVMGFLN
+86 KGLNTSAVMGFLN
-99 SLYEILQKEKPSHIG
+99 SLYEILKNEKPTHIG

-135 REKMPDDLRDAIPYI
+135 REKMPDDLRESIPYI
-150 IRLIEG
+150 IRLIEA
-156 FNIPVYGVEGYE
+156 FNIPIYGVEGYE

-175 LAKKA
+175 LSKKA
-180 EQQGFLTYM
+180 EKQGFTTYM

-201 DKILLYKP
+201 DKVLLYKP

-226 RYGIQE
+226 RYGIQD

-258 KTAAQLVG
+258 KTAAQLVQ

-278 DELKGKQKENVVNFA
+278 DELKGKQKENVINFA
-293 EQGLMSKSLATINL
+293 EQGMMSKMLATINL
-307 EVPVEFNEEELKA
+307 EVPVEFDEEELRA
-320 KEPDVPML
+320 KEPDLPAL
-328 MALFEELEFRT
+328 MALFEELEFKT

-344 LEDYKTKQSTLDGP
+344 LEDYKKRTGVDSPLPP
-358 STLRQAQGSGT
+358 SERGT
-369 LASPSLRGTKQSRE
+369 PAGVMSPSERGIKGESNQP
-383 VTEGSQQNDLFSTEA
+383 DLFSNA
-398 TSPSGQFDLFNQ
+398 DQFDLFSQSENN
-410 GDNSG
+410 GN
-415 LLEFSDKDSAKTV
+415 LLDFSDKNSAKTV
-428 AHNYQLVESDA
+428 QHDYKLVETEA
-439 DIQALVG
+439 DIKAFVEHLK
-446 LLSKQ
+446 SQ
-451 KQFVFDTETTNID
+451 KQFVFDTETTNVD
-464 VYSAELVGLSFAIK
+464 VYSADLVGVSFAIK
-478 AHEAWYLSM
+478 AHEAWYLPM
-487 PADQEECQ
+487 PAEREACQ

-503 LFEDES
+503 LFEDET

-528 ISVKGKLFDTM
+528 INVKGKMFDTM

-570 LIGKGRQQKTMREV
+570 LIGMGKQQKTMREV
-584 PVNLVKEYA
+584 PINLVKEYA

-641 DTENLLQISEAF
+641 DTQNLQQISEEF
-653 GVEIHKIEEEIYNAA
+653 GGEIQKIEEEIYALA
-668 GMPFNIASPK
+668 GTPFNIASPK
-678 QLGEVLFEKL
+678 QLGEILFEKL
-688 RIDEKAKKTKTGQ
+688 KIDEKAKKTKTGQ
-701 YATGEDVL
+701 YATGEEVL
-709 QKLSHKHPIIQLIL
+709 QKLLHKHPIIQKIL

-777 TEKGREIR
+777 TAQGREIR
-785 RAFVPRSPQ
+785 RAFVPRSEA

-811 HLSQDPAMM
+811 HLSQDPAMV

-835 KVFHVPMDQVT
+835 KVFHVPMNEVT

-952 KIAMIGIHEELE
+952 KIAMIGIHEEMQ

-969 SKMILQV
+969 SKMMLQV

-991 LKAIVQDKMVNA
+991 LKAIVNDKMVNA

-1017 ANWLEAH
+1017 NNWLEAH

>member
-1 MSVYFVTSNYS
+1 
-12 FSGAKVRLFLKNA
+12 
-25 SIFDFLAF
+25 
-33 WRRNH
+33 
-38 PSSSYSS
+38 
-45 YLYTF
+45 
-50 KTNPMETTEKKLF
+50 METTEKKLF

-77 MSKNPRLNS
+77 MNKNPRMTS
-86 KGVNTSAVMGFLN
+86 KGLNTSAVMGFLN
-99 SLYEILQKEKPSHIG
+99 SLYEILKNEKPTHIG

-135 REKMPDDLRDAIPYI
+135 REKMPDDLRESIPYI
-150 IRLIEG
+150 IKLIEA
-156 FNIPVYGVEGYE
+156 FNIPIYGVEGYE

-175 LAKKA
+175 LSKKA
-180 EQQGFLTYM
+180 EQQGFTTYM

-201 DKILLYKP
+201 DKVLLYKP

-258 KTAAQLVG
+258 KTAAQLVQ

-278 DELKGKQKENVVNFA
+278 DELKGKQKENVINFA
-293 EQGLMSKSLATINL
+293 EQGMMSKMLATINL
-307 EVPVEFNEEELKA
+307 EVPVEFDEEELKA
-320 KEPDVPML
+320 KEPDLPAL
-328 MALFEELEFRT
+328 MALFEELEFKT

-344 LEDYKTKQSTLDGP
+344 LEDYKGKQSTLDGP
-358 STLRQAQGSGT
+358 STGSGT
-369 LASPSLRGTKQSRE
+369 SASPSLRGTKQSRE
-383 VTEGSQQNDLFSTEA
+383 TAESQTPDLFSTS
-398 TSPSGQFDLFNQ
+398 TPSGEFDLFHQN
-410 GDNSG
+410 DNSG

-428 AHNYQLVESDA
+428 AHDYKLVETEA
-439 DIQALVG
+439 DIKVLVE
-446 LLSKQ
+446 LLKSQ
-451 KQFVFDTETTNID
+451 KQFIFDTETTNVD
-464 VYSAELVGLSFAIK
+464 VYSADLVGVSFAIK
-478 AHEAWYLSM
+478 AHEAWYLPM
-487 PADQEECQ
+487 PTEREKCQ

-503 LFEDES
+503 LFEDET

-528 ISVKGKLFDTM
+528 INVKGKMFDTM

-584 PVNLVKEYA
+584 PIELAKEYA

-632 RMEANGVRI
+632 RMEANGVKI
-641 DTENLLQISEAF
+641 DTQNLQQISDEF
-653 GVEIHKIEEEIYNAA
+653 GGEIQKIEEEIYALA
-668 GMPFNIASPK
+668 GTPFNIASPK

-688 RIDEKAKKTKTGQ
+688 KIDEKAKKTKTGQ
-701 YATGEDVL
+701 YATGEEVL
-709 QKLSHKHPIIQLIL
+709 QKLLHKHPIIQKIL

-739 PALVNPKDGLIH
+739 PALVNTKDGLIH

-777 TEKGREIR
+777 TAQGREIR
-785 RAFVPRSPQ
+785 RAFVPRSQQ

-811 HLSQDPAMM
+811 HLSQDPAMV

-835 KVFHVPMDQVT
+835 KVFHVPMNEVT

-952 KIAMIGIHEELE
+952 KIAMIGIHKEMQ

-969 SKMILQV
+969 SKMMLQV

-991 LKAIVQDKMVNA
+991 LKAIVNDKMVNA

-1017 ANWLEAH
+1017 NNWLEAH

>member
-1 MSVYFVTSNYS
+1 
-12 FSGAKVRLFLKNA
+12 
-25 SIFDFLAF
+25 
-33 WRRNH
+33 
-38 PSSSYSS
+38 
-45 YLYTF
+45 
-50 KTNPMETTEKKLF
+50 METTEKKLF

-77 MSKNPRLNS
+77 MSKNPRMNS

-99 SLYEILQKEKPSHIG
+99 SLYEILQKEKPTHIG

-150 IRLIEG
+150 IRLIEA

-175 LAKKA
+175 LSKKA
-180 EQQGFLTYM
+180 EQQGFVTYM

-201 DKILLYKP
+201 EKILLYKP
-209 AKFGEPAQVWG
+209 GKFGEPAQVWG

-243 GDAADNIPGIPGIGE
+243 GDTADNIPGIPGIGE
-258 KTAAQLVG
+258 KTAAILVG

-278 DELKGKQKENVVNFA
+278 DELKGKQKENVIEFA
-293 EQGLMSKSLATINL
+293 EQGLMSKALATINL
-307 EVPVEFNEEELKA
+307 EVPVKFDEEELKA
-320 KEPDVPML
+320 KNPDVPAL
-328 MALFEELEFRT
+328 MALFEELEFKT

-344 LEDYKTKQSTLDGP
+344 LEDYKGKHGVDSHLPP
-358 STLRQAQGSGT
+358 SE
-369 LASPSLRGTKQSRE
+369 RGTQPTGTSA
-383 VTEGSQQNDLFSTEA
+383 GSQQPDLFSNAST
-398 TSPSGQFDLFNQ
+398 FDLFHQ

-415 LLEFSDKDSAKTV
+415 LMEFSDKDSAKTV
-428 AHNYQLVESDA
+428 AHDYKLVETEA
-439 DIQALVG
+439 DIKALME

-451 KQFVFDTETTNID
+451 QQFVFDTETTNID

-478 AHEAWYLSM
+478 AHKAWYLPM
-487 PADQEECQ
+487 PAEREACQ
-495 KKLELLRP
+495 MKLELLRP

-522 MLAQYG
+522 MLTQYG
-528 ISVKGKLFDTM
+528 IAVKGKMFDTM

-561 NYITIPIED
+561 NYLTIPIED
-570 LIGKGRQQKTMREV
+570 LIGKGRMQKTMREV
-584 PVNLVKEYA
+584 PIELVKEYA

-605 KLLPLLKENGVEKLF
+605 KLLPLLKDNGVEKLF

-632 RMEANGVRI
+632 RMEANGVKI
-641 DTENLLQISEAF
+641 DTQNLQQISEAF
-653 GVEIHKIEEEIYNAA
+653 GGEIQKIEEEIYKAA
-668 GMPFNIASPK
+668 GISFNIASPK
-678 QLGEVLFEKL
+678 QLGEVLFERL
-688 RIDEKAKKTKTGQ
+688 HIDEKAKKTKTGQ

-709 QKLSHKHPIIQLIL
+709 QKLAHKHPIINMIL

-785 RAFVPRSPQ
+785 RAFVPRSEA

-811 HLSQDPAMM
+811 HLSQDPAMV

-905 RERGYAETI
+905 KERGYAETI

-952 KIAMIGIHEELE
+952 KIAMIGIHQELE
-964 RLKMQ
+964 RMKMQ

-1003 LPLSVPVVV
+1003 LPLSVPVVE

>member
-1 MSVYFVTSNYS
+1 
-12 FSGAKVRLFLKNA
+12 
-25 SIFDFLAF
+25 
-33 WRRNH
+33 
-38 PSSSYSS
+38 
-45 YLYTF
+45 
-50 KTNPMETTEKKLF
+50 MEKQEKKLF

-77 MSKNPRLNS
+77 LNKNPRINS

-99 SLYEILQKEKPSHIG
+99 SLYEILQKEKPTHIG

-135 REKMPDDLRDAIPYI
+135 REKMPDDLREAIPYI
-150 IRLIEG
+150 IRLIEA
-156 FNIPVYGVEGYE
+156 FNIAIYGVEGYE

-175 LAKKA
+175 MSKKA

-201 DKILLYKP
+201 DRVLLYKP

-258 KTAAQLVG
+258 KTAAALVG
-266 KYGSVENLIAHA
+266 KYGSVENIIAHA
-278 DELKGKQKENVVNFA
+278 DELKGKQKENVINFA
-293 EQGLMSKSLATINL
+293 EQGLMSKALATINL
-307 EVPVEFNEEELKA
+307 EVPVEFDEEELKA
-320 KEPDVPML
+320 KEPDVPAL
-328 MALFEELEFRT
+328 MALFEELEFKT

-344 LEDYKTKQSTLDGP
+344 LEDYKTKQSALDGP
-358 STLRQAQGSGT
+358 STGSGT
-369 LASPSLRGTKQSRE
+369 SQSLRGTKQSME
-383 VTEGSQQNDLFSTEA
+383 MTEGSQQPNLFSSNET
-398 TSPSGQFDLFNQ
+398 FDLFHQ

-415 LLEFSDKDSAKTV
+415 ILEFSDKDSAKTMP
-428 AHNYQLVESDA
+428 HDYKLVETEA
-439 DIQALVG
+439 DIQALAE
-446 LLSKQ
+446 LLSKEN
-451 KQFVFDTETTNID
+451 QFVFDTETTNID

-478 AHEAWYLSM
+478 AHEAWYLPM
-487 PADQEECQ
+487 PADRDECQ
-495 KKLELLRP
+495 KRLELLRP
-503 LFEDES
+503 LFEDEN
-509 ILKIGQNLKYDIS
+509 IMKIGQNLKYDIS

-528 ISVKGKLFDTM
+528 IKVKGRLFDTM

-546 PEQRHNMDYLAEVYL
+546 PEQRHNMDYLAEAYL
-561 NYITIPIED
+561 DYITIPIED
-570 LIGKGRQQKTMREV
+570 LIGKGRQQRSMREV
-584 PVNLVKEYA
+584 PVEQVKEYA

-605 KLLPLLKENGVEKLF
+605 KLSPMLKENGVEKLLND
-620 YEIEMPLVPVLS
+620 IEMPLVPVLS

-641 DTENLLQISEAF
+641 DTENLKQISDEF
-653 GVEIHKIEEEIYNAA
+653 GRQIQQVEEKIYEAA

-709 QKLSHKHPIIQLIL
+709 QKLSHKHPIIQMIL

-777 TEKGREIR
+777 TAQGREIR
-785 RAFVPRSPQ
+785 KAFVPRSEH

-811 HLSQDPAMM
+811 HLSQDPAMV

-914 LGRRRYLRDINGANS
+914 LGRRRYLRDINGSNS

-952 KIAMIGIHEELE
+952 KIAMIGIHKEME
-964 RLKMQ
+964 RLQMQ

-976 HDELVFDAHLDELDA
+976 HDELVFDAHLDELDT
-991 LKAIVQDKMVNA
+991 LKAIVNDKMVNA
-1003 LPLSVPVVV
+1003 LPLSVPVIV

>member
-1 MSVYFVTSNYS
+1 
-12 FSGAKVRLFLKNA
+12 
-25 SIFDFLAF
+25 
-33 WRRNH
+33 
-38 PSSSYSS
+38 
-45 YLYTF
+45 
-50 KTNPMETTEKKLF
+50 METTEKKLF

-77 MSKNPRLNS
+77 LNKNPRLNS

-99 SLYEILQKEKPSHIG
+99 SLYEILKNERPTHIG

-150 IRLIEG
+150 IRLIEA
-156 FNIPVYGVEGYE
+156 FNIPMYGVEGYE

-175 LAKKA
+175 LSKKA
-180 EQQGFLTYM
+180 EQQGFTTYM

-201 DKILLYKP
+201 DKVLLYKP
-209 AKFGEPAQVWG
+209 AKFGEPAQIWG

-226 RYGIQE
+226 RYGISD

-258 KTAAQLVG
+258 KTAALLIS
-266 KYGSVENLIAHA
+266 KYGSVENLIDHA
-278 DELKGKQKENVVNFA
+278 DELKGKQKENVINFA

-307 EVPVEFNEEELKA
+307 EVPVEFNEEELRA
-320 KEPDVPML
+320 KEPDVPAL

-344 LEDYKTKQSTLDGP
+344 LEDYKGKRSTLDGP
-358 STLRQAQGSGT
+358 STLRGASGTAGLGT

-383 VTEGSQQNDLFSTEA
+383 ALETQSPDLFSNPT
-398 TSPSGQFDLFNQ
+398 PSGTFDLFHQ
-410 GDNSG
+410 GGESETG
-415 LLEFSDKDSAKTV
+415 LLAFSDKDSAKTV
-428 AHNYQLVESDA
+428 AHDYKLVETDA
-439 DIQALVG
+439 DIKALVE

-451 KQFVFDTETTNID
+451 KHFVFDTETTNID

-478 AHEAWYLSM
+478 AHEAWYLPM
-487 PADQEECQ
+487 PANQEECQ
-495 KKLELLRP
+495 QKLDLLRP
-503 LFEDES
+503 LFENES
-509 ILKIGQNLKYDIS
+509 ILKIGQNLKYDLS

-528 ISVKGKLFDTM
+528 INVRGKMFDTM

-584 PVNLVKEYA
+584 PIELVKEYA

-620 YEIEMPLVPVLS
+620 YDIEMPLVPVLS
-632 RMEANGVRI
+632 RMEANGVKI
-641 DTENLLQISEAF
+641 DTENLQQISEEF
-653 GVEIHKIEEEIYNAA
+653 GREIHKIEEEIYTLA

-678 QLGEVLFEKL
+678 QLGEILFEKL

-709 QKLSHKHPIIQLIL
+709 QKLAHKHPIIHLIL

-785 RAFVPRSPQ
+785 KAFVPRGEA

-811 HLSQDPAMM
+811 HLSQDPAMV

-835 KVFHVPMDQVT
+835 KVFHVPMSEVT

-914 LGRRRYLRDINGANS
+914 LGRRRYLRDINGSNS

-952 KIAMIGIHEELE
+952 KIAMIGIHEEMQ

-976 HDELVFDAHLDELDA
+976 HDELVFDAHLDELDT
-991 LKAIVQDKMVNA
+991 LKSIVNDKMVNA
-1003 LPLSVPVVV
+1003 LPLSVPVIV

-1017 ANWLEAH
+1017 TNWLEAH